1 MDTLF
6 SRHRN
11 TVVLVAVLF
20 VQLIALAYQVRR
32 PDSEVPLIREW
43 VMMLVSPPQRLVAGS
58 FRLVVDGWNNYIDL
72 RGARRD
78 TASLEERLNQER
90 IRNREL
96 QDQIEEMRRE
106 EALSAFQ
113 ETSPSTLLV
122 ARVIGGGASDQSRV
136 IVLNR
141 GREDG
146 VRTDMAVITADGVV
160 GKVKG
165 AFTGS
170 SQVLL
175 ITDEES
181 GVGALLEK
189 SRIHGVLR
197 GENSDECQLRYVLN
211 DEKVEKGEQLFT
223 SGEDRVFPK
232 GFPIGTVSAVEG
244 GSDFKKI
251 TVKPAAGLNR
261 LENVFIVLRGRE
273 LAMPGPTAPGI
284 APSDSTAP
292 APVSSTEQSSTA
304 VPAQSPAQATDKPA
318 DSTDRP
324 GIAHGVRPETDADK
338 LMEQVRQKA
347 ATSNPAKPAPAAGG
361 VPVTPGAPAQT
372 KPPTT
377 QKPPTNP
384 PAPNKPQP

>member
-11 TVVLVAVLF
+11 TVVLVVVLF

-58 FRLVVDGWNNYIDL
+58 FRLVAEGWNNYIDL

-78 TASLEERLNQER
+78 TASLEERLSKER

-96 QDQIEEMRRE
+96 QDQIEEMRRV
-106 EALSAFQ
+106 EALAAFR

-136 IVLNR
+136 IVLNK

-146 VRTDMAVITADGVV
+146 VRTDMAVVTADGVV

-197 GENSDECQLRYVLN
+197 GQNFDECQLRYVLN

-251 TVKPAAGLNR
+251 TVKPAASLNR

-284 APSDSTAP
+284 ARSDRTAL
-292 APVSSTEQSSTA
+292 APGSSTEQSSTA

-338 LMEQVRQKA
+338 LMEEVRQKA
-347 ATSNPAKPAPAAGG
+347 AKNNPAKPAPGAGG
-361 VPVTPGAPAQT
+361 VPATPGAPAQT

-384 PAPNKPQP
+384 PALNKPQP